1 MKKIDPIK
9 LEVIR
14 HAFISA
20 AEEMKTNLM
29 RTGYPQDI
37 AYASLFFAS
46 GEANWIT
53 GQVLTVD
60 GGVDAGT
67 RTLWEYEK

>member
-1 MKKIDPIK
+1 
-9 LEVIR
+9 
-14 HAFISA
+14 
-20 AEEMKTNLM
+20 M

-37 AYASLFFAS
+37 AYTSLFFAS
-46 GEANWIT
+46 DEANWIT